1 MKCSAMNQKKQLI
14 IIGAGGF
21 AKSIVDSLDNQ
32 KYNLVGFVDTFKQ
45 GQHIGFDIIA
55 NHLDDIT
62 SPHDYAYFIGVGD
75 PKTRHQFYT
84 QLNEKGLEQ
93 INIVDP
99 SAMLAKDVKLGNG
112 IYIGKMCI
120 INSGTKL
127 ADGVVVN
134 TRSLIEHGNDIQC
147 CSNITTNVVLNGDV
161 TVGSRTFV
169 GSCTVVNGQITIGTN
184 TIIGSGS
191 VVIRD
196 IGDNIVVAGS
206 PTRLIREITQ

>member
-1 MKCSAMNQKKQLI
+1 MNQIKQLI

-21 AKSIVDSLDNQ
+21 TKSIVDSLDHQ
-32 KYNLVGFVDTFKQ
+32 SYNLVGFIDSFKK

-55 NHLDDIT
+55 NNIDDIAF
-62 SPHDYAYFIGVGD
+62 PDDYVYFIGVGD
-75 PKTRHQFYT
+75 PNTRHQFYT
-84 QLNEKGLEQ
+84 QLNERGLEQ
-93 INIVDP
+93 INIIDP

-120 INSGTKL
+120 INSGTTL

-161 TVGSRTFV
+161 TVGKRTFV
-169 GSCTVVNGQITIGTN
+169 GSCTVVNGQITIGAN

-191 VVIRD
+191 VVIRN

-206 PTRLIREITQ
+206 PTRLIREITE